1 MNYSLGKAN
10 PYQQFYRLVNPSN
23 RMYRCNNVFEC
34 TFSWEQY
41 KRQFKW
47 KYKNVLF
54 FPNFILVYNIIFSV
68 LTYNVKH
75 IGKSSKAILLKNGNL
90 NRTSCIWSNSSVT
103 YYSIS
108 VHYQSYNPSWEK
120 MWAHEAISILIYQTC
135 FYSSSNIMHVKL

>member
-54 FPNFILVYNIIFSV
+54 FPNCILVYYIIFYV
-68 LTYNVKH
+68 LMYIKCNVRH
-75 IGKSSKAILLKNGNL
+75 IGKSTKTILLKNENL
-90 NRTSCIWSNSSVT
+90 KSNYVHLKQMQVLLITRSVYIT
-103 YYSIS
+103 RAIIRLEKRCE
-108 VHYQSYNPSWEK
+108 HMRQYQFSYTK
-120 MWAHEAISILIYQTC
+120 HVFILLLT
-135 FYSSSNIMHVKL
+135 